1 MATAPVSLKQ
11 LAEGKSEGIQKATYF
26 KVSPDIIK
34 FEANWNGR
42 DEGPDL
48 DAYLLQL
55 YTAMKAGAFIPPIDV
70 EVVDGDVICRDGHCR
85 TRAAQK
91 LVDEGIPYML
101 EARQIRGNEADMVY
115 HMVGTA
121 AGRPLSPL
129 EQGRVFLRLT
139 RYGQTIS
146 EIAARTGLNRSTIEN
161 GLALA
166 GAPVEVQAMVSS
178 GQVASHLALKTVRKH
193 GRAATEKLQE
203 AVATAKA
210 AGKTKATAKHVAA
223 DTPQGQAVIENPQQR
238 TVRFDQPFQLPPGTS
253 GDFVEA
259 EGTGDFRPIGVHT
272 QPHIP
277 GSYATGGGD
286 DVSAL
291 RQLANDAI
299 ALQAEHAK
307 LLALAKSLAAVN
319 IVVSTIDRAAI
330 VQLVQI
336 ARNLTN

>member
-1 MATAPVSLKQ
+1 MANPVSLKQ
-11 LAEGKSEGIQKATYF
+11 LAENKADGIQKATYF
-26 KVSPDIIK
+26 RVSPAIVK
-34 FEANWNGR
+34 FDPGWNGR

-55 YTAMKAGAFIPPIDV
+55 YAAMKAGAFVPPIDV
-70 EVVDGDVICRDGHCR
+70 EVIDGEVICRDGHCR

-91 LVDEGIPYML
+91 LVDEGVPYML

-139 RYGQTIS
+139 RYGQSIA
-146 EIAARTGLNRSTIEN
+146 EIATRTGLNRSTIEN

-193 GRAATEKLQE
+193 GKEASAKLRE

-210 AGKTKATAKHVAA
+210 AGKTKATAKHVEPKPRAPKQGETVPIDGNRANIDYQTDDGLRAPTPLSAQAPLA
-223 DTPQGQAVIENPQQR
+223 D
-238 TVRFDQPFQLPPGTS
+238 
-253 GDFVEA
+253 
-259 EGTGDFRPIGVHT
+259 
-272 QPHIP
+272 
-277 GSYATGGGD
+277 
-286 DVSAL
+286 
-291 RQLANDAI
+291 LASD
-299 ALQAEHAK
+299 AEHK
-307 LLALAKSLAAVN
+307 RIHYESLLALAESVAALN
-319 IVVSTIDRAAI
+319 IVVSNLDRAAV

-336 ARNLTN
+336 ARNLTNYGK

>member
-1 MATAPVSLKQ
+1 MATPVSLKQ

-34 FEANWNGR
+34 FEKSWNGR
-42 DEGPDL
+42 DEGADL

-70 EVVDGDVICRDGHCR
+70 EVVDGEVICRDGHCR

-91 LVDEGIPYML
+91 LVEEGIPYML

-139 RYGQTIS
+139 RYGQSIA
-146 EIAARTGLNRSTIEN
+146 EIATRTGLNRSTIEN

-166 GAPVEVQAMVSS
+166 GMPVEAQAMVSS

-193 GRAATEKLQE
+193 GKAATEKLQE
-203 AVATAKA
+203 AVKVAKA
-210 AGKTKATAKHVAA
+210 AGKTKATAKHVESDDGQTQKPAPLA
-223 DTPQGQAVIENPQQR
+223 DMTQDALDR
-238 TVRFDQPFQLPPGTS
+238 HVRY
-253 GDFVEA
+253 EA
-259 EGTGDFRPIGVHT
+259 
-272 QPHIP
+272 
-277 GSYATGGGD
+277 
-286 DVSAL
+286 
-291 RQLANDAI
+291 
-299 ALQAEHAK
+299 
-307 LLALAKSLAAVN
+307 LLALAHSLAAVN
-319 IVVSTIDRAAI
+319 IVVSNLDRGAV

-336 ARNLTN
+336 ARNLTKA